1 TRIDIPLGHTNAA
14 YVRSHFDAMEVGL
27 PDAPRTGEL
36 LLALAMTRGPRI
48 HARVGGLEAQDV
60 KGEDGLR

>member
-1 TRIDIPLGHTNAA
+1 RIDIPLGHTNAA